1 MDGICRFC
9 GQQKSGDDFLEWVKP
24 TFTDHDKLYPGD
36 IICNNCLFWMDEA
49 SQELANK
56 MNKDKPQRMRNYSHF
71 IIDGEWVPL
80 SKGNKRKM
88 AELLLNPPFPELA
101 TIAESGQ
108 KHIVFRA
115 TRNNQGGKSGWVQFE
130 EQSFWVEPDQLKELL
145 NTVQSLMTE
154 FSKSEIETAQ
164 YKPYRIINF
173 GIEQWHALEQKL
185 KPLRSSL
192 LFNLA
197 LFLAQKSE
205 KTGGRKSSGFTGN
218 SLEGNRRRVQGSVSS
233 DDMGAIREH
242 GEGQRVHEQSG
253 EVHQL
258 SLFEA

>member
-1 MDGICRFC
+1 MAICRIC
-9 GQQKSGDDFLEWVKP
+9 GNDSEGKDFSKWIKP
-24 TFTDHDKLYPGD
+24 TFTDHDKLYPGK
-36 IICNNCLFWMDEA
+36 IICDGCLFWMDEA
-49 SQELANK
+49 SQELAAK
-56 MNKDKPQRMRNYSHF
+56 MDKNKPQRMRNYSHF

-115 TRNNQGGKSGWVQFE
+115 TKNQLGGNAGWVQFE
-130 EQSFWVEPDQLKELL
+130 EQSIFVIPKELKGL
-145 NTVQSLMTE
+145 IDIIQSLMVE

-218 SLEGNRRRVQGSVSS
+218 SLEGNRQRVQESVSS